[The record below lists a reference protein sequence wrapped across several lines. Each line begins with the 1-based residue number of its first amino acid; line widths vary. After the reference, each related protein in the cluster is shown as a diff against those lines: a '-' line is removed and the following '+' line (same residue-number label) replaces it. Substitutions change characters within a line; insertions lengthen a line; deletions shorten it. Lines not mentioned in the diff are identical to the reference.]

1 MKYAQRPATAGAAND
16 VPSILTESSPV
27 ALAHWMPMRPSRE
40 PGALISMSG
49 PPCENLVLNPS
60 PSTEPT
66 IIRLVN
72 VDARSAGYVLTSSAP
87 SGLPCIDD

>member
-1 MKYAQRPATAGAAND
+1 MKYAQRPATAGAATD
-16 VPSILTESSPV
+16 VPSILTWLSPV
-27 ALAHWMPMRPSRE
+27 ALAHWTPMLPSSE

-49 PPCENLVLNPS
+49 PPCENGVLDPS
-60 PSTEPT
+60 TLTEPT